1 MQSTVT
7 YLYDP
12 DDETP
17 YKAIRLI
24 AQTLKVKGVGDHARM
39 AQEAINQWRH
49 DNDLDIA
56 GPEPAEGQPAA
67 KEPTQEQLVLYH
79 AYLRWAKCAASIR
92 KVLVV
97 RGEQSLDPD
106 QADAWPWEDT
116 SLAALGLDRPQ
127 GSLDLPVDL
136 LEAWERATDM
146 VNPGVFGRNNLN
158 SAAKKKT
165 GVLSVT

>member
-49 DNDLDIA
+49 DNDLD
-56 GPEPAEGQPAA
+56 PEPAAADGEQPAA

-97 RGEQSLDPD
+97 RSEQSLDPD
-106 QADAWPWEDT
+106 QADAWPWEET
-116 SLAALGLDRPQ
+116 SLAVLGLDRPQ

-146 VNPGVFGRNNLN
+146 VNPGVFGRNNLT